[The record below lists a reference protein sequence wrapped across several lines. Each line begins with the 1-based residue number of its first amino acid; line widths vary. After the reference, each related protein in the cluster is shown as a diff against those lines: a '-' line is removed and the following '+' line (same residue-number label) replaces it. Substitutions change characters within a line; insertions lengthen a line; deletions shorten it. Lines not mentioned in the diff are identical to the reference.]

1 MPAARAR
8 SGSAEERAARKT
20 LARVEKRL
28 EQVTARE
35 AELNA
40 EVLVHA
46 ADHERLS
53 ELGHALTEV
62 AAEREALEVEWLEAA
77 EALE

>member
-1 MPAARAR
+1 
-8 SGSAEERAARKT
+8 

-28 EQVTARE
+28 EQVAARE

-46 ADHERLS
+46 ADHERLTALS
-53 ELGHALTEV
+53 AQLAEL
-62 AAEREALEVEWLEAA
+62 AEERDRLEAEWLEAA
-77 EALE
+77 EGLDG